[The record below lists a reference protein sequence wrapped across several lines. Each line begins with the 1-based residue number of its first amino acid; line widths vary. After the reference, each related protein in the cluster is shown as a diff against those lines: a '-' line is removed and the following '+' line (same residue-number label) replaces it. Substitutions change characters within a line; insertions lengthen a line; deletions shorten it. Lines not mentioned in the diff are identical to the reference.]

1 MKTVG
6 IVAEYNPYHKGHKY
20 HLEKTLEI
28 TDADCVV
35 SVMSGYF
42 TQRGEISPWDK
53 WLRAKAAVV
62 AGVDLVVE
70 LPFIYAVNRGELFA
84 RGAVDILAGMGVD
97 YISFGSELGDI
108 DVLSQLAEDIDK
120 YEDKISARQ
129 NELMKTGD
137 SYARCRTAAIS
148 EILDKD
154 ITDIIMKQNNF
165 LGLEYIK
172 RINYW
177 KKQGIHITPLT
188 VKRRGS
194 GYFEMNT
201 ELGYAGASQIRDA
214 MADGDKDTVA
224 LFIPEE
230 LQYLLESCLHLG
242 PAEAKML
249 DIVHADVLR
258 KTTKEIADVYCMG
271 EGLENKISKEI
282 HTHLTLQSLID
293 SLTSKRYTSSAMRRL
308 LLYMIMNI
316 KKDEVQEAAYAR
328 VLAADRLG
336 RDFIREIKERDIIS
350 VITNVNKEIPDDE
363 AVRKML
369 DIGMRAADIY
379 NYLTG
384 RDEYANSDRV
394 VKPFII

>member
-20 HLEKTLEI
+20 HLEKTLEM

-35 SVMSGYF
+35 SVMSGNF

-53 WLRAKAAVV
+53 WLRSKVAVV

-70 LPFIYAVNRGELFA
+70 LPFIYAVNRGEMFA
-84 RGAVDILAGMGVD
+84 KGAVDILAGLGVD

-108 DVLSQLAEDIDK
+108 EVLSKLADDIEK
-120 YEDKISARQ
+120 YEDKIQVRQ

-137 SYARCRTAAIS
+137 SYARCRSIAIS
-148 EILDKD
+148 ELLDWD
-154 ITDIIMKQNNF
+154 ITEIIRKQNNF

-177 KKQGIHITPLT
+177 KKKGVNITPIT

-194 GYFEMNT
+194 GYFEIND
-201 ELGYAGASQIRDA
+201 ELGYAGASEIRTA
-214 MADGDKDTVA
+214 MAEGDKETVA

-230 LQYLLESCLHLG
+230 VQYLVEACLHLG
-242 PAEAKML
+242 PAESKLL
-249 DIVHADVLR
+249 DIVHTDVLR
-258 KTTKEIADVYCMG
+258 KSPEQLAEIYCMG
-271 EGLENKISKEI
+271 EGLENKIAKESR
-282 HTHLTLQSLID
+282 THLTLQSLVD

-308 LLYMIMNI
+308 LLYMLMNI
-316 KKDEVQEAAYAR
+316 KGKELPEAMYAR

-336 RDFIREIKERDIIS
+336 RDFIRESKERGGIDI
-350 VITNVNKEIPDDE
+350 ITNVNKEMPEDDQIRRCLE
-363 AVRKML
+363 I
-369 DIGMRAADIY
+369 DMRAADIY

-384 RDEYANSDRV
+384 SDEYANSDRV